1 MRYIKW
7 YIQASRP
14 YWKQMTVMMIC
25 NLLIAGC
32 AVGYVYVSKVLV
44 DVAVAI
50 FTSDTSAD
58 TMLKWALVIVG
69 IVIARI
75 LLNAVRS
82 FVQTT
87 TDVKFKNDLRRR
99 LFDSLMHIRNENAVR
114 LHSGDLLNRMLEDV
128 RVVSYGFAV
137 SIPSLVGT
145 LLQLIAAFVFLLILD
160 WHLAMII
167 LVILPLGLF
176 IGKFISGRIRGL
188 TSDIRRSDANVQSH
202 LQESIQNLNVLQ
214 SLEYTESSASTLDG
228 LQENMFGNEL
238 RRVRFS
244 VLSRLFV
251 GLAMQAGHLVTFLWG
266 VWGISAGT
274 VTYGMMTA
282 FLQLV
287 GQVQRPLV
295 ELSNKIPSLIHSSAS
310 IDRLLEIESLPHED
324 VSDPVLLHGTAGVRL
339 ENVTFSYPGSTDDVL
354 KEFSFDFKPGSRTAI
369 VGHTG
374 VGKSTIIRLLLSF
387 LTPRE
392 GKVELYSNGTEG
404 TAGVSLP
411 VSPSTRCNMVYVP
424 QGNSLFSGTVRENL
438 LMGNPNASD
447 SQLSE
452 ALRIA
457 AADFVFDLPAGIETQ
472 CFESGAGL
480 SEGQAQR
487 IAIARALLRPG
498 SILLLDEF
506 SSALDSETESLLLER
521 LTSALPH
528 HTMIFITHREKI
540 TDYCTSV
547 LRMS

>member
-1 MRYIKW
+1 MKYIKW
-7 YIQASRP
+7 YLQAARP
-14 YWKQMTVMMIC
+14 YWKQMTVMMLC

-32 AVGYVYVSKVLV
+32 AVGYVYVSKKLV

-50 FTSDTSAD
+50 FSSDASSDAL
-58 TMLKWALVIVG
+58 LKWALAIVG
-69 IVIARI
+69 IVIVRI
-75 LLNAVRS
+75 LLNSIRS

-87 TDVKFKNDLRRR
+87 TEVKFKNALRRR

-114 LHSGDLLNRMLEDV
+114 LHSGDLLNRILEDV
-128 RVVSYGFAV
+128 RVVSYAFAV

-160 WHLAMII
+160 WRLAMII
-167 LVILPLGLF
+167 LVIVPVGLS

-188 TSDIRRSDANVQSH
+188 TSDIRRSDADVQSH
-202 LQESIQNLNVLQ
+202 LQESIQNLSVLQ
-214 SLEYTESSASTLDG
+214 SLEYTESSATALDG

-266 VWGISAGT
+266 VWGISSGT

-310 IDRLLEIESLPHED
+310 IDRLLEIENLPHED
-324 VSDPVLLHGTAGVRL
+324 VSDPVLLQGTAGVRL
-339 ENVTFSYPGSTDDVL
+339 ENVSFSYQGSADDIL

-369 VGHTG
+369 IGHTG

-392 GKVELYSNGTEG
+392 GRVELYTNGTDG
-404 TAGVSLP
+404 SSAVSLP
-411 VSPSTRCNMVYVP
+411 ASPSTRCNLVYVP
-424 QGNSLFSGTVRENL
+424 QGNSLFSGTIRENL
-438 LMGNPNASD
+438 LMGNPEADD
-447 SQLSE
+447 SLIES
-452 ALRIA
+452 ALRTA
-457 AADFVFDLPAGIETQ
+457 AADFVFSLPAGLETQ
-472 CFESGAGL
+472 CFESGGGL

-506 SSALDSETESLLLER
+506 SSALDSQTESLLLER
-521 LTSALPH
+521 LTAALPH

-540 TDYCTSV
+540 TEYCTSV